1 MLSYELKKTN
11 SKRMSI
17 KVIRGSLDTIALLLF
32 LSPDTYITSSL
43 IRERFRE
50 IKPGT
55 LRKKLETL
63 VRQEVV
69 EKLKKTGDR
78 AGDDRTEYKLTAKG
92 EKIRAGLVAYAL
104 RILKDENRV
113 D

>member
-1 MLSYELKKTN
+1 MLLYELSKTN
-11 SKRMSI
+11 SNKMSI
-17 KVIRGSLDTIALLLF
+17 KVIRGSLDTLALVLF

-43 IRERFRE
+43 IRERFKE

-63 VRQEVV
+63 VSQKVV

-78 AGDDRTEYKLTAKG
+78 AGDDRTEYKLTVKG
-92 EKIRAGLVAYAL
+92 EKVRAELVTHAL
-104 RILKDENRV
+104 KILEPRNEE
-113 D
+113 

>member
-1 MLSYELKKTN
+1 
-11 SKRMSI
+11 MSI
-17 KVIRGSLDTIALLLF
+17 KVIKGSLDTLALLRF

-43 IRERFRE
+43 IRERFSE

-63 VRQEVV
+63 VNQKVV
-69 EKLKKTGDR
+69 EKLKKTGER

-92 EKIRAGLVAYAL
+92 EKVRAELVDYASK
-104 RILKDENRV
+104 ILNLSNDKT
-113 D
+113 

>member
-1 MLSYELKKTN
+1 
-11 SKRMSI
+11 MSI

-32 LSPDTYITSSL
+32 LSPDKYITSSL
-43 IRERFRE
+43 IRDRFKE

-63 VRQEVV
+63 ISQEVV

-78 AGDDRTEYKLTAKG
+78 AGDDRIEYKLTAKG
-92 EKIRAGLVAYAL
+92 EKVRTELADYAS
-104 RILKDENRV
+104 RV
-113 D
+113 LNPQK

>member
-1 MLSYELKKTN
+1 
-11 SKRMSI
+11 MSI

-32 LSPDTYITSSL
+32 LSPDKYITSSL
-43 IRERFRE
+43 IRERFKE

-63 VRQEVV
+63 VSQDVM

-78 AGDDRTEYKLTAKG
+78 AGDDRTEYKLTTKG
-92 EKIRAGLVAYAL
+92 EKVRSELIDHAS
-104 RILKDENRV
+104 RV
-113 D
+113 LNPQK

>member
-1 MLSYELKKTN
+1 
-11 SKRMSI
+11 MSI

-32 LSPDTYITSSL
+32 LSPDKYITSSL
-43 IRERFRE
+43 IRDRFKE

-63 VRQEVV
+63 VSQEVV

-78 AGDDRTEYKLTAKG
+78 AGDDRTEYRLTAKG
-92 EKIRAGLVAYAL
+92 EKVRVELVAYASKV
-104 RILKDENRV
+104 IKPQSEEKEEV
-113 D
+113 T

>member
-1 MLSYELKKTN
+1 
-11 SKRMSI
+11 MSI
-17 KVIRGSLDTIALLLF
+17 KVIRGSLDTLALLLF
-32 LSPDTYITSSL
+32 LSPDKYITSSL
-43 IRERFRE
+43 IRERFKE

-63 VRQEVV
+63 ASQEVV

-92 EKIRAGLVAYAL
+92 EKVRSELIDHAS
-104 RILKDENRV
+104 RILNPQK
-113 D
+113 